1 MQLYIN
7 TTEFWSNPL
16 IQNGTEKGQPSSRGK
31 WGTFSFFKIH
41 KLLYKNGFCYQQIKI
56 IFKCFFKKICNGA
69 DDYRKYVSSLFYL
82 FIIGK
87 VAIKK
92 EDLCNHSGKETW
104 FSLQP
109 VDSNSEVQ
117 VNIKE

>member
-1 MQLYIN
+1 M
-7 TTEFWSNPL
+7 
-16 IQNGTEKGQPSSRGK
+16 
-31 WGTFSFFKIH
+31 
-41 KLLYKNGFCYQQIKI
+41 
-56 IFKCFFKKICNGA
+56 
-69 DDYRKYVSSLFYL
+69 FYFL
-82 FIIGK
+82 GK

-117 VNIKE
+117 VNIKALGGVKDCQRTESKWKTNYTSFYRQRLSYITLNSGTKYYSPLVNMWVERNALPHDFKNNACWVCV